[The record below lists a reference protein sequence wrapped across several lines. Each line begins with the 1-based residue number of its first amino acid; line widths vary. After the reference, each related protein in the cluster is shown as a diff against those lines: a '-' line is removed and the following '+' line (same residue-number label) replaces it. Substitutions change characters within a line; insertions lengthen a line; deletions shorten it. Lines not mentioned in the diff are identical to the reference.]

1 MQRMMACSSSSS
13 GGGVGSFFLALLPF
27 PPRFGGVGTSS
38 GSRAL
43 LCWPLVALPDR
54 RVLSVER
61 EN

>member
-1 MQRMMACSSSSS
+1 M
-13 GGGVGSFFLALLPF
+13 GSFFLDLLPF

-54 RVLSVER
+54 RVLSIEG
-61 EN
+61 EY